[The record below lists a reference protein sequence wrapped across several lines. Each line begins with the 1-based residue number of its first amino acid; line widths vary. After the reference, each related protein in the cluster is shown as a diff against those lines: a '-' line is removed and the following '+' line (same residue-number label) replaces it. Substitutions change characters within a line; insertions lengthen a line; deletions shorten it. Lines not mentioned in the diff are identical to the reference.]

1 MGSADDG
8 DAAAGFRG
16 KLMAMMPNLD
26 KAIEQLEQAMR
37 QLEAAW
43 AQSERNQETISK
55 LSGEAETLKEDRAK
69 LANELDEVRARAEEL
84 AEANRQAAR
93 RIDLAMARVRTVIG
107 EEA

>member
-1 MGSADDG
+1 
-8 DAAAGFRG
+8 
-16 KLMAMMPNLD
+16 
-26 KAIEQLEQAMR
+26 
-37 QLEAAW
+37 
-43 AQSERNQETISK
+43 
-55 LSGEAETLKEDRAK
+55 LKEDRAK

>member
-16 KLMAMMPNLD
+16 KLMATMPNLD
-26 KAIEQLEQAMR
+26 KAIEQFEQAMR

-55 LSGEAETLKEDRAK
+55 LSGEAETPEGRPCKAG
-69 LANELDEVRARAEEL
+69 
-84 AEANRQAAR
+84 Q
-93 RIDLAMARVRTVIG
+93 
-107 EEA
+107 

>member
-1 MGSADDG
+1 MASAP
-8 DAAAGFRG
+8 
-16 KLMAMMPNLD
+16 KLN
-26 KAIEQLEQAMR
+26 KAIEQFEQAMR

-43 AQSERNQETISK
+43 AQAEQNKDTVSK
-55 LSGEAETLKEDRAK
+55 MEGEAVAMKEDRAK
-69 LANELDEVRARAEEL
+69 LASELDEVRAKAEEL